1 MRLVIMAKETNLKDL
16 DTSLSKEEEDIVDSI
31 ISELNQDIPGDKS
44 EEGLPKSVDVN
55 IEKVQLQQQQQ
66 QQQQQKMMQ
75 QQMMQQQMIQQQMMQ
90 RQKNTEVEEKEKEIS
105 LVDKLKL
112 DLQLPGIVAILTFL
126 AVLPH
131 SAKLIESMK
140 ITFLL
145 DGANLNL
152 YGLILKSLLM
162 GFVYFVIT
170 KYVLV

>member
-31 ISELNQDIPGDKS
+31 ISELNQDIPGDESVEAK
-44 EEGLPKSVDVN
+44 PASVDVN
-55 IEKVQLQQQQQ
+55 REKAHLQQQHQQQQQ
-66 QQQQQKMMQ
+66 Q
-75 QQMMQQQMIQQQMMQ
+75 QQMMQQQMMQ
-90 RQKNTEVEEKEKEIS
+90 RQKTAEVEEKEIS

-112 DLQLPGIVAILTFL
+112 DLKFPGIVAILTFL

-131 SAKLIESMK
+131 SAQLIESMK
-140 ITFLL
+140 ISFLL
-145 DGANLNL
+145 DGENLNL

>member
-1 MRLVIMAKETNLKDL
+1 MAKETNLKDL

-31 ISELNQDIPGDKS
+31 ISELNQDIPGDESVEVK
-44 EEGLPKSVDVN
+44 PASVDVN
-55 IEKVQLQQQQQ
+55 REKAHLQQQHQQQQQ
-66 QQQQQKMMQ
+66 QQQMMQ
-75 QQMMQQQMIQQQMMQ
+75 QQMMQQQMMQQQMMQ
-90 RQKNTEVEEKEKEIS
+90 RQKTAEEEEKEIS

-112 DLQLPGIVAILTFL
+112 DLKFPGIVAILTFL

-131 SAKLIESMK
+131 SAQLIESMK
-140 ITFLL
+140 ISFLL
-145 DGANLNL
+145 DGENLNL